1 MRSRIALLTRSK
13 KALAVLVAAVAMAV
27 VATGA
32 GYAAMSKNVT
42 LTVDGQQR
50 DVTVLGSTV
59 GDVLASEGIEVG
71 DRDVVV
77 PGVDTPVND
86 GTSVSVKYARPL
98 DVTLDGDETRYWV
111 TATDVTSA
119 LDQLGLDY
127 RNADLSTSRGADI
140 DRSGMALEV
149 VTPKKLTVQ
158 IAGKKP
164 RTENVTAL
172 TVGEALIELGVKVD
186 KLDQVKPG
194 VDATLEDGDR
204 IVFTDIRKVKRTARE
219 SIGFDSVTKSDA
231 SMYDGQSETVRSGH
245 AGLRRVLYRVTLRN
259 GEVADRKALKVVV
272 LRKPVDALTKVGTK
286 DRPAPK
292 PAPAPEP
299 APAPAAA
306 PAANYASGGTVWD
319 QLAKC
324 ESGGNWAIN
333 TGNGYYGGLQFNL
346 STWRAYGGSGYPHQ
360 NSRETQIAIATKV
373 RDANGGY
380 GSWPACSQSLGLPQ

>member
-1 MRSRIALLTRSK
+1 
-13 KALAVLVAAVAMAV
+13 MAV